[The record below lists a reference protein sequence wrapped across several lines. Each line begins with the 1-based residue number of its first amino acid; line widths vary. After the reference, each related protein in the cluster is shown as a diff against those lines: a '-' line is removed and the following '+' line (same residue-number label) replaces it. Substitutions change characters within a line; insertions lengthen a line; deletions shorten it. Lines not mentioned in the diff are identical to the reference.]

1 MFSLIL
7 IILSIISLIIGL
19 FFVRPDSNK
28 KTRYLFITALIVMSV
43 VFIFIFNYDN
53 DTIRLGKGIFYD
65 KINKHILCSYATD
78 IPPYV
83 IAYDYDRNYI
93 IVKQRP
99 QYKEYVIYDR
109 INYPLGKNYTY
120 YWIIIK
126 RNKKVIGP
134 LSYEDFIKKKQI
146 YNVPDKLK
154 FKNRICNH

>member
-1 MFSLIL
+1 MSNEVNEDMSALNL
-7 IILSIISLIIGL
+7 CESNLEEYDSQADIIKNSWK
-19 FFVRPDSNK
+19 V
-28 KTRYLFITALIVMSV
+28 
-43 VFIFIFNYDN
+43 
-53 DTIRLGKGIFYD
+53 FYD

-126 RNKKVIGP
+126 RNKEVIGP

-146 YNVPDKLK
+146 YNVSDKLK
-154 FKNRICNH
+154 FKDRICNH

>member
-1 MFSLIL
+1 M
-7 IILSIISLIIGL
+7 

-53 DTIRLGKGIFYD
+53 DTIRLGKGIVYD

-126 RNKKVIGP
+126 RNKEVIGP

-154 FKNRICNH
+154 FKDRICNH